1 MMGKLV
7 IRTRKQAEDELESF
21 RWYLDSGKCPA
32 EHKPHI
38 RSAIGQIM
46 EAIAHD
52 DFKKAANKK
61 GFG

>member
-1 MMGKLV
+1 MGKLV
-7 IRTRKQAEDELESF
+7 IRTRKQAEDELEVL

-32 EHKPHI
+32 DHKTAI

-46 EAIAHD
+46 DAIAKD
-52 DFKKAANKK
+52 DFQERANNK